1 MKQSENVS
9 RMRMETTAA
18 SFEVGTQVWRDLVGQ
33 LGGDCEHD
41 GDGWLDVG
49 YGEEVEGNA
58 EGNVYRE
65 SEEHG
70 VKILENISF
79 VRLRSPF

>member
-1 MKQSENVS
+1 
-9 RMRMETTAA
+9 MR
-18 SFEVGTQVWRDLVGQ
+18 
-33 LGGDCEHD
+33 GDCEHD
-41 GDGWLDVG
+41 GDGWWDLG
-49 YGEEVEGNA
+49 YGEEDEGNA

-79 VRLRSPF
+79 VRLRSPILRKGSRKGRKNNAIMLIRS